1 MLTLFLLRHAK
12 SSWSDQNLP
21 DFDRPLAPRGHKAA
35 PRIGAYMADRGFAP
49 GRILCSS
56 AQRTR
61 ETLAL
66 VLPHLDGD
74 CDVTLTRS
82 VYESNDE
89 HDLLALIAAQ
99 SAPPFTPRP
108 VTGAHRLMLIGH
120 NPAMQDLALALAGN
134 GAPDDRAALAE
145 KFPTAALAVL
155 TFDGTDGWAGLAPGS
170 GLLTHF
176 IRPRDL
182 D

>member
-12 SSWSDQNLP
+12 SSWTDQNLP

-35 PRIGAYMADRGFAP
+35 PRIGAFMADRGFAP
-49 GRILCSS
+49 DRILCSS

-66 VLPHLDGD
+66 VLPHLGGD
-74 CDVTLTRS
+74 CDITLTRS

-89 HDLLALIAAQ
+89 HDLLALIATQ
-99 SAPPFTPRP
+99 SAHQSGPTPAP
-108 VTGAHRLMLIGH
+108 HRLMLIGH
-120 NPAMQDLALALAGN
+120 NPTMQDLALALAGN